1 MKMSCYTYVYMVKCK
16 WYMSLQCIIN
26 KLIVEKRDSLRM
38 CKEIKLELKIFID
51 VWEMG
56 LDIYWNIGQALPF
69 YPLAIYCLTMVW
81 FVL

>member
-51 VWEMG
+51 V
-56 LDIYWNIGQALPF
+56 
-69 YPLAIYCLTMVW
+69 
-81 FVL
+81 